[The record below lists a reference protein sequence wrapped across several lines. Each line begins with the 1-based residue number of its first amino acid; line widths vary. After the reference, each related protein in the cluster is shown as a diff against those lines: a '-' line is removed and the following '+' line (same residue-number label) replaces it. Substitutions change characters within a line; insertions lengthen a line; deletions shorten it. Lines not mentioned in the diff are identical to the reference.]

1 MRNAKKIIGIALI
14 TILTTSL
21 IGCNMIEKTPEG
33 VAKSVVAKVFDTK
46 VTRGEVDKELAA
58 ILPQIKEQYGEDYA
72 TNTEAIAKI
81 KEQKTKILE
90 SLIALE
96 IIDYKAK
103 ELKVMPTEE
112 KVNTEITKQ
121 LDQIKKSLESEEK
134 YKAELKKANIT
145 EEELKERIKP
155 SIVQNALY
163 EEITKDV
170 KVDEAKEKAYYSA
183 NSVKFTE
190 KPNRVKVS
198 HILVATEDEAVA
210 IKKRLDKG
218 EDFAALAKEKSIDT
232 ASKDNGGDLGFVEY
246 TETQIDPAFLA
257 AAIATPKGK
266 VSEPVKS
273 ESGVHLIKVIE
284 KEEFDVKKFETV
296 KEEIQKTLLTQ
307 EKNKKWTESVTKW
320 QEEGNI
326 TRYAKNL

>member
-1 MRNAKKIIGIALI
+1 
-14 TILTTSL
+14 
-21 IGCNMIEKTPEG
+21 MIEKTPEG
-33 VAKSVVAKVFDTK
+33 VAKSVVAEVFDTK

-58 ILPQIKEQYGEDYA
+58 ILPGIKEQYGEDYES
-72 TNTEAIAKI
+72 NTEAIAQI
-81 KEQKTKILE
+81 KEQKTSILE

-96 IIDYKAK
+96 IINYKAE

-121 LDQIKKSLESEEK
+121 LDDIKKSLESEEK
-134 YKAELKKANIT
+134 YQEELKKANIT

-155 SIVQNALY
+155 SIVQTALY

-170 KVDEAKEKAYYSA
+170 KVNEAMEKAYYKA
-183 NSVKFTE
+183 NPIMFTE

-210 IKKRLDKG
+210 IKKRLDNG

-232 ASKDNGGDLGFVEY
+232 ASKDTGGDLGFVEY
-246 TETQIDPAFLA
+246 TETQIDPAFLK

-273 ESGVHLIKVIE
+273 QSGFHLIKVIE
-284 KEEFDVKKFETV
+284 KEEFDVKKFEAV
-296 KEEIQKTLLTQ
+296 KKEIQKTLLTQ
-307 EKNKKWTESVTKW
+307 EKNTKWTESVTKW
-320 QEEGNI
+320 QEEGKI
-326 TRYAKNL
+326 TRYEKNL

>member
-33 VAKSVVAKVFDTK
+33 VAKSVVAEVFDTK

-58 ILPQIKEQYGEDYA
+58 ILPGIKEQYGEDYA
-72 TNTEAIAKI
+72 SNTEAIAQI
-81 KEQKTKILE
+81 KEQKTSILE
-90 SLIALE
+90 SLIALK
-96 IIDYKAK
+96 IINYKAE

-121 LDQIKKSLESEEK
+121 LDGIKKSLESEEK
-134 YKAELKKANIT
+134 YQEELKKANIT

-155 SIVQNALY
+155 SIVQTALY

-170 KVDEAKEKAYYSA
+170 KVDETKEKAYYKA
-183 NSVKFTE
+183 NPVMFTE

-218 EDFAALAKEKSIDT
+218 DDFAALAKEKSIDT
-232 ASKDNGGDLGFVEY
+232 ASKDTGGDLGFVEY
-246 TETQIDPAFLA
+246 TETQIDPAFLE

-273 ESGVHLIKVIE
+273 QSGFHLIKVIE
-284 KEEFDVKKFETV
+284 KEEFDVKKFEAV

-307 EKNKKWTESVTKW
+307 EKNTKWTESVTKW
-320 QEEGNI
+320 QEEGKI
-326 TRYAKNL
+326 TRYEKNL